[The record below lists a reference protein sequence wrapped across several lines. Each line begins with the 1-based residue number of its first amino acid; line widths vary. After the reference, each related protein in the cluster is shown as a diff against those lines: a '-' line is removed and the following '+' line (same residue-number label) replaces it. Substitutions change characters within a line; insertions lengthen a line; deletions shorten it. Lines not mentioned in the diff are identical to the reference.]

1 MCIQFFQS
9 FQLFCKGFIS
19 HGALGCLGNTA
30 FQNFH
35 IGEDELQVDGFD
47 IAERIDAAVY
57 MDNIWILKA
66 TDNVY
71 DRVYLTDISK
81 ELVSKT
87 FALGSALYQTS
98 DINELDHS
106 RSDFGRIIKSC

>member
-1 MCIQFFQS
+1 MLPSTWITF
-9 FQLFCKGFIS
+9 
-19 HGALGCLGNTA
+19 
-30 FQNFH
+30 
-35 IGEDELQVDGFD
+35 V
-47 IAERIDAAVY
+47 
-57 MDNIWILKA
+57 ILKA
-66 TDNVY
+66 SYNMY
-71 DRVYLTDISK
+71 DRVNLTDIGK

>member
-1 MCIQFFQS
+1 
-9 FQLFCKGFIS
+9 
-19 HGALGCLGNTA
+19 
-30 FQNFH
+30 
-35 IGEDELQVDGFD
+35 
-47 IAERIDAAVY
+47 

-71 DRVYLTDISK
+71 DRVNLTDIGK

-87 FALGSALYQTS
+87 LALGSALYQTS
-98 DINELDHS
+98 DTNELDHS